1 MTKRIAL
8 LPALCIWGFSL
19 MAQSTAVF
27 TEADL
32 AYKRGTG
39 FYQEGLFGKA
49 QEEFH
54 QTMLLL
60 QPVNEPAADLLRI
73 KAELHYAKSAVQLK
87 LPDGEKLILDFIRKY
102 KPDPM
107 AMQALN
113 EIAKYY
119 YDSKEYEKAIS
130 FYDQVDWSGLSKSQ
144 RDEARFRLG
153 YSYFVT
159 KQFGRAKTQFREIR
173 DVRNEYYEPTNYYLG
188 LCYFFEG
195 NYRDAIATLRVAEK
209 NRRFRDQIPYYI
221 CQIYFA
227 ERQYDELI
235 AYARPL
241 TANPNA
247 SRAKEIQQLLGQAY
261 FEKGDYQ
268 SALPYLEF
276 YAERTGKLREEEFYQ
291 LGYTQYAT
299 QNYRKATRSFEEL
312 STVNSKLGQY
322 AMYYLGDSY
331 VKLDQKSSARTA
343 FAAAKRMS
351 FDPAVQEDALF
362 NYAKL
367 SYELKDPREAITA
380 LQSIRP
386 ESRYFVEAQSLM
398 SEIFLNYRDYKQAM
412 DIIEK
417 MPNKTPAIRETYQK
431 VTYLRGLQLMQSND
445 PAGARRH
452 FDISLQDPVNAEYKA
467 LAVYWLGDL
476 AYREKD
482 YNNSIRQLNQF
493 LTLAKTLRN
502 LPDESSL
509 FTANYLQGYNYLK
522 QENFNAALGFFR
534 EAMDGIKR
542 NRSFIRSEAVRG
554 QILGDATM
562 RAADCLFKRNQY
574 NDALKLYD
582 EAITARYQG
591 FEYAIYQK
599 AIIEGLRG
607 RQTEKILALDRLVKD
622 FPNSEFADDALLA
635 IGSTYQELGQLNQAI
650 APLRQL
656 ATNYRGKS
664 DLINQAL
671 LRLGL
676 ISYNQANLEGAI
688 NYYKQVFSNNPD
700 PNEAALAL
708 AALEEIYVNDLGKP
722 DAYFAFLETIP
733 GYKVDNM
740 AKDSISYRSALTQFE
755 NGNYPRAVEAFSDYL
770 RKYPNGIYAID
781 AYFQRGESYAV
792 QKQYSPALK
801 DYEVVINRGPSRHYL
816 KALEKA
822 SIIAYNHEKDFV
834 KSFDLYTKLE
844 TAATSPDMRFE
855 AQIGALRSAYR
866 SGNTQAV
873 NLYANRVA
881 SNPSASPAQVAT
893 ANFYSGKLAYDRQ
906 DFNTALNS
914 LQEVIRLSDNEQTA
928 EARYLIAS
936 IHYQRRDLN
945 KAQELC
951 ISANRES
958 SAYPYWVAKTVI
970 LLSDVFLEKGELQNA
985 RAVLEALLEN
995 YNEDPEVVKT
1005 ARDKLAAVNARIN
1018 AGSRLDLNRNVNRL
1032 EMDTGGNQR

>member
-8 LPALCIWGFSL
+8 LLAFCLGGYYFL
-19 MAQSTAVF
+19 GAQSTAVF

-32 AYKRGTG
+32 AFKRGMA

-54 QTMLLL
+54 QTMALL
-60 QPVNEPAADLLRI
+60 QPVNEPDADLLRT

-107 AMQALN
+107 AIQALN

-119 YDSKEYEKAIS
+119 FDSKEYEKAIG
-130 FYDQVDWSGLSKSQ
+130 FYDQVDWSSLSKSE
-144 RDEARFRLG
+144 REEARFRLG

-159 KQFGRAKTQFREIR
+159 KQFARARMQFREIR
-173 DVRNEYYEPTNYYLG
+173 DARNSKYYEDTNYYLG

-195 NYRDAIATLRVAEK
+195 NYREAITSLKIAEN
-209 NRRFRDQIPYYI
+209 NRRYKDLIPYDV

-235 AYARPL
+235 AYATPYARDDRG
-241 TANPNA
+241 T
-247 SRAKEIQQLLGQAY
+247 RAKEIRQLLGQAY
-261 FEKGDYQ
+261 FEKGEYEN
-268 SALPYLEF
+268 ALPHLEF
-276 YAERTGKLREEEFYQ
+276 YAERTGRLREEEFYQ
-291 LGYTQYAT
+291 LGYAQYVT
-299 QNYRKATRSFEEL
+299 GNHSKAVRSFEEL
-312 STVNSKLGQY
+312 SSVNSKLGQY
-322 AMYYLGDSY
+322 AMFYLGDSY
-331 VKLDQKSSARTA
+331 IRLNQKSSARTA
-343 FAAAKRMS
+343 FASARRMN
-351 FDPAVQEDALF
+351 FDPALQEDALF
-362 NYAKL
+362 YYAKL
-367 SYELKDPREAITA
+367 SYELKDPREAVTA

-398 SEIFLNYRDYKQAM
+398 SEIFLSYRDYRQAM
-412 DIIEK
+412 EVIEK

-431 VTYLRGLQLMQSND
+431 VTYLRGLQLLQNNEL
-445 PAGARRH
+445 AEARRL
-452 FDISLQDPVNAEYKA
+452 FDISLRDPVNAESRA
-467 LAVYWLGDL
+467 LATYWLGDL

-482 YNNSIRQLNQF
+482 HNTSIRRLNEF
-493 LTLAKTLRN
+493 LTQAKTMRN
-502 LPDESSL
+502 LPEESSL

-522 QENFNAALGFFR
+522 QENYNAALGFFR
-534 EAMDGIKR
+534 EAVDGIKR
-542 NRSFIRSEAVRG
+542 NRSFIKNEALRDQV
-554 QILGDATM
+554 LGDATM
-562 RAADCLFKRNQY
+562 RAADCYFKRNQY
-574 NDALKLYD
+574 NDAQKLYD
-582 EAITARYQG
+582 EAIAARYKG

-599 AIIEGLRG
+599 AIIEGLRE
-607 RQTEKILALDRLVKD
+607 RPTEKILALDRLVKD

-656 ATNYRGKS
+656 VTNYRGKS

-676 ISYNQANLEGAI
+676 ISYNLANLEAAI
-688 NYYKQVFSNNPD
+688 SYYKQVFSNNPD
-700 PNEAALAL
+700 PNEASLAL
-708 AALEEIYVNDLGKP
+708 AALEEIYVGDLGKP
-722 DAYFAFLETIP
+722 EAYFAFLETIP
-733 GYKVDNM
+733 GYRVDNM
-740 AKDSISYRSALTQFE
+740 TRDSISYRAALTQFE
-755 NGNYPRAVEAFSDYL
+755 NGNYPRAVEAYTDYL
-770 RKYPNGIYAID
+770 SRYPNGIYVID
-781 AYFQRGESYAV
+781 AYFQRGESFAV

-822 SIIAYNHEKDFV
+822 SISAYNHEKDFA

-844 TAATSPDMRFE
+844 TAANSPDMRFE
-855 AQIGALRSAYR
+855 AQLGAMRSAYR
-866 SGNTQAV
+866 SGNAQAV
-873 NLYANRVA
+873 TLYANRVA
-881 SNPSASPAQVAT
+881 SNPSASQVQVAT
-893 ANFYSGKLAYDRQ
+893 ANFYTGKMAFDRQ
-906 DFNTALNS
+906 DYTAALS
-914 LQEVIRLSDNEQTA
+914 SFQEVVRLSDNEQTA
-928 EARYLIAS
+928 EARYLIAT
-936 IHYQRRDLN
+936 IHYLRRDLN

-985 RAVLEALLEN
+985 RAVLEAVLEN
-995 YNEDPEVVKT
+995 YNEDPEVVQT

-1018 AGSRLDLNRNVNRL
+1018 AGSRLDLNRSINRL
-1032 EMDTGGNQR
+1032 EMDTGTN

>member
-1 MTKRIAL
+1 MIRRIAL
-8 LPALCIWGFSL
+8 LYVLCLGFTTL
-19 MAQSTAVF
+19 HAQSTAVF

-32 AYKRGTG
+32 SYKKGMD
-39 FYQEGLFGKA
+39 FYQQGLFGKA

-54 QTMLLL
+54 NTLTLL
-60 QPVNEPAADLLRI
+60 QPVNEPDAVLLRT

-107 AMQALN
+107 AMQALT

-119 YDSKEYEKAIS
+119 YDAKEYEKAIN
-130 FYDQVDWSGLSKSQ
+130 FYDQVDWSGLAKAQ

-159 KQFGRAKTQFREIR
+159 KQFAKAKREFVQIK
-173 DVRNEYYEPTNYYLG
+173 DVRNDYYEPTNYYLG

-195 NYRDAIATLRVAEK
+195 NYRDAISALKVAER
-209 NRRFRDQIPYYI
+209 NIRFKDQIPYYI

-235 AYARPL
+235 AYAKPL
-241 TANPNA
+241 VGNANA
-247 SRAKEIQQLLGQAY
+247 ARSKEIQQLLGQAY
-261 FEKGDYQ
+261 FEKGDYK

-276 YAERTGKLREEEFYQ
+276 YAERSGKLREEEFYQ
-291 LGYTQYAT
+291 LGYAQYAT
-299 QNYRKATRSFEEL
+299 GNYRKAARSFEEL
-312 STVNSKLGQY
+312 SSVNSKLGQY

-331 VKLDQKSSARTA
+331 LRLDQKSSARTA
-343 FAAAKRMS
+343 FASARRMNYDVS
-351 FDPAVQEDALF
+351 VQEDALF

-380 LQSIRP
+380 LQGIRP
-386 ESRYFVEAQSLM
+386 ESKYFVEAQSLM

-412 DIIEK
+412 EIIEK
-417 MPNKTPAIRETYQK
+417 MPNRTPAIRETYQK
-431 VTYLRGLQLMQSND
+431 VTYLRGLQLLQQGD
-445 PAGARRH
+445 LPVARRH
-452 FDISLQDPVNAEYKA
+452 LDISLQDPINAEYRA
-467 LAVYWLGDL
+467 LATYWLGDI
-476 AYREKD
+476 AYRDKD

-493 LTLAKTLRN
+493 LTLAKNLRN

-522 QENFNAALGFFR
+522 QENYNAALGFFR
-534 EAMDGIKR
+534 EAVDGIKR
-542 NRSFIRSEAVRG
+542 NRSFIKSEAVRD

-562 RAADCLFKRNQY
+562 RAADCFFKRNQY
-574 NDALKLYD
+574 NDAIKLYD
-582 EAITARYQG
+582 EAINARYKG
-591 FEYAIYQK
+591 FEYAMYQK
-599 AIIEGLRG
+599 AIIEGLRN
-607 RQTEKILALDRLVKD
+607 RPTEKILALDRLVKD

-656 ATNYRGKS
+656 VTNYKGKS

-708 AALEEIYVNDLGKP
+708 AALEEIYVGDMGKP

-740 AKDSISYRSALTQFE
+740 AKDSISYRAALTQFE
-755 NGNYPRAVEAFSDYL
+755 NGNYPRAVEAYTDYL
-770 RKYPNGIYAID
+770 RKYPSGIYVLD

-792 QKQYSPALK
+792 QKQYSAALK
-801 DYEVVINRGPSRHYL
+801 DYEFVVNRGQSRHYL

-822 SIIAYNHEKDFV
+822 SIIAYNHEKDFN
-834 KSFDLYTKLE
+834 KSFDLYSKLE
-844 TAATSPDMRFE
+844 TAATSPEMRFE
-855 AQIGALRSAYR
+855 AQLGALRSAYR
-866 SGNTQAV
+866 NGNAQAV
-873 NLYANRVA
+873 TAYANKVA
-881 SNPSASPAQVAT
+881 SNPSASPVQIAT
-893 ANFYSGKLAYDRQ
+893 ANFYSGKLAFDRKEYNQ
-906 DFNTALNS
+906 ALTAF
-914 LQEVIRLSDNEQTA
+914 QEVVRLSDNEQTA
-928 EARYLIAS
+928 EARYLIAN
-936 IHYQRRDLN
+936 IHYLRRDLN

-970 LLSDVFLEKGELQNA
+970 LLSDVFLEKGELLNA
-985 RAVLEALLEN
+985 RAVLEAVLEN

-1018 AGSRLDLNRNVNRL
+1018 SGSRLDTSRNLNRL
-1032 EMDTGGNQR
+1032 EMDNSGN

>member
-8 LPALCIWGFSL
+8 LLALHLSIFAL
-19 MAQSTAVF
+19 QAQSTAVF

-32 AYKRGTG
+32 AYKRGID
-39 FYQEGLFGKA
+39 FYQQGLFGKA
-49 QEEFH
+49 QEEFQ
-54 QTMLLL
+54 QTMTLL
-60 QPVNEPAADLLRI
+60 QPVNEPDAVLLRT

-119 YDSKEYEKAIS
+119 YDSKEYEKAIT
-130 FYDQVDWSGLSKSQ
+130 FYDQVDWYGLSKTQ

-159 KQFGRAKTQFREIR
+159 KQFAKAKTQFREIK

-195 NYRDAIATLRVAEK
+195 NYRDAITSLKVAEK
-209 NRRFRDQIPYYI
+209 NARFRDQIPYYI
-221 CQIYFA
+221 AQIYFA

-235 AYARPL
+235 AYAKPL
-241 TANPNA
+241 TSNTTS

-291 LGYTQYAT
+291 LGYAQYMT
-299 QNYRKATRSFEEL
+299 GNYPKAARSFEEL
-312 STVNSKLGQY
+312 SRVDSKVGQY

-331 VKLDQKSSARTA
+331 VRLNQKSSARTA
-343 FAAAKRMS
+343 FAAAKRMNY
-351 FDPAVQEDALF
+351 DPAVREDALF

-386 ESRYFVEAQSLM
+386 ESQYYGEAQNLM
-398 SEIFLNYRDYKQAM
+398 SEIFLSYRDYKQAM
-412 DIIEK
+412 DVIEQ
-417 MPNKTPAIRETYQK
+417 MTNKTPAIRETYQK
-431 VTYLRGLQLMQSND
+431 VTYLRGLQLLQSND
-445 PAGARRH
+445 LPGARQH
-452 FDISLQDPVNAEYKA
+452 FDLSLKDAPNAQYRA
-467 LAVYWLGDL
+467 LATYWLGDL
-476 AYREKD
+476 AYRDKD
-482 YNNSIRQLNQF
+482 YNTSIRQFNQF
-493 LTLAKTLRN
+493 LTLAKTMSN

-522 QENFNAALGFFR
+522 QENYNASLGFFK
-534 EAMDGIKR
+534 ESMDGIKR
-542 NRSFIRSEAVRG
+542 NRSFIKSEVVRN

-574 NDALKLYD
+574 ADAIKLYD
-582 EAITARYQG
+582 EAINARYAG

-607 RQTEKILALDRLVKD
+607 RPTDKILALDRLVKD

-635 IGSTYQELGQLNQAI
+635 MGSTYQEMGQLNQAV

-656 ATNYRGKS
+656 VTNYRGKS
-664 DLINQAL
+664 DLINQGL

-688 NYYKQVFSNNPD
+688 SYYKQVFSNNPD

-708 AALEEIYVNDLGKP
+708 SALEEIYINDMGKP

-740 AKDSISYRSALTQFE
+740 AKDSISFRAALTQFE
-755 NGNYPRAVEAFSDYL
+755 NGNYPRAIESYTDYL
-770 RKYPNGIYAID
+770 RKYPSGIHVLD

-792 QKQYSPALK
+792 LKQYSEALK
-801 DYEVVINRGPSRHYL
+801 DYEFVVGRGPSRHYL

-822 SIIAYNHEKDFV
+822 SIIAYNHEQNFN
-834 KSFDLYTKLE
+834 KSYDLYTKLE
-844 TAATSPDMRFE
+844 TAATSPDLRFE
-855 AQIGALRSAYR
+855 AQLGALRSAYR
-866 SGNTQAV
+866 AGNTQAV
-873 NLYANRVA
+873 NTYANKVS
-881 SNPSASPAQVAT
+881 SNPAASPAQVAT
-893 ANFYSGKLAYDRQ
+893 ANFYLGKQAFDRK
-906 DFNTALNS
+906 DYNGALTS
-914 LQEVIRLSDNEQTA
+914 LQEVVRLSDNEQTA
-928 EARYLIAS
+928 EARYLIAN
-936 IHYQRRDLN
+936 IHYLRRDLN
-945 KAQELC
+945 RAQELC
-951 ISANRES
+951 IAANRES
-958 SAYPYWVAKTVI
+958 SAYPYWVAQTVI

-985 RAVLEALLEN
+985 RAVLEAVLEN
-995 YNEDPEVVKT
+995 YTEDPEVVKT

-1018 AGSRLDLNRNVNRL
+1018 AGSRLDLNRNINRL
-1032 EMDTGGNQR
+1032 DMDNSGN

>member
-8 LPALCIWGFSL
+8 LLALYLSVFAL
-19 MAQSTAVF
+19 QAQSTAVF

-32 AYKRGTG
+32 AYKRGID
-39 FYQEGLFGKA
+39 FYQQGLFGKA
-49 QEEFH
+49 QEEFQ
-54 QTMLLL
+54 QTMALL
-60 QPVNEPAADLLRI
+60 QPVNEPDAVLLRT

-119 YDSKEYEKAIS
+119 YDSKEYEKAIT
-130 FYDQVDWSGLSKSQ
+130 FYDQVDWYGLSRTQ

-159 KQFGRAKTQFREIR
+159 KQFAKAKTQFREIK

-195 NYRDAIATLRVAEK
+195 NYREAITSLKIAEK
-209 NRRFRDQIPYYI
+209 NARFREQIPYYI
-221 CQIYFA
+221 AQIYFA

-235 AYARPL
+235 AYVTPL
-241 TANPNA
+241 AANTSA
-247 SRAKEIQQLLGQAY
+247 TRAKELQQLLGQAY
-261 FEKGDYQ
+261 FEKGDYAR
-268 SALPYLEF
+268 ALPYLEF

-291 LGYTQYAT
+291 LGYAQYMT
-299 QNYRKATRSFEEL
+299 GNYPKAARSFEEL
-312 STVNSKLGQY
+312 SRVDSKVGQY

-331 VKLDQKSSARTA
+331 IRLNQKSSARTA
-343 FAAAKRMS
+343 FAAAKRMNY
-351 FDPAVQEDALF
+351 DVAVREDALF

-380 LQSIRP
+380 LQTFRP
-386 ESRYFVEAQSLM
+386 ESQYFGEAQNLM
-398 SEIFLNYRDYKQAM
+398 SEIFLSYRDYKQAM
-412 DIIEK
+412 EVIEQ
-417 MPNKTPAIRETYQK
+417 MANKTPAIRETYQK
-431 VTYLRGLQLMQSND
+431 VTYLRGLQLLQNND
-445 PAGARRH
+445 PAGAKQH
-452 FDISLQDPVNAEYKA
+452 FDLSLKDAPNAQYRA
-467 LAVYWLGDL
+467 LATYWLGDL

-482 YNNSIRQLNQF
+482 YNTSIRQFNQF
-493 LTLAKTLRN
+493 LTLAKTMSN

-522 QENFNAALGFFR
+522 QENFNASLGFFR

-542 NRSFIRSEAVRG
+542 NRSFIKSEVVRN
-554 QILGDATM
+554 QVLGDATM

-574 NDALKLYD
+574 ADAIKLYD
-582 EAITARYQG
+582 EAINARYAG

-607 RQTEKILALDRLVKD
+607 RPTDKILALDRLVKD

-635 IGSTYQELGQLNQAI
+635 IGSTYQEMGQLNQAL

-656 ATNYRGKS
+656 VTNYRGKS
-664 DLINQAL
+664 DLINQGL

-688 NYYKQVFSNNPD
+688 SYYKQVFSNNPD

-708 AALEEIYVNDLGKP
+708 SALEEIYINDMGKP

-740 AKDSISYRSALTQFE
+740 AKDSISFRAALTQFE
-755 NGNYPRAVEAFSDYL
+755 NGNYPRAVESYTDYL
-770 RKYPNGIYAID
+770 RKYPSGIHVLD

-792 QKQYSPALK
+792 LKQYSEALK
-801 DYEVVINRGPSRHYL
+801 DYEFVVARGPSRHYL

-822 SIIAYNHEKDFV
+822 SIIAYNHEQNFN
-834 KSFDLYTKLE
+834 KSYDLYLKLE
-844 TAATSPDMRFE
+844 TAATSPDLRFE
-855 AQIGALRSAYR
+855 AQLGALRSAYR
-866 SGNTQAV
+866 AGNTQAV
-873 NLYANRVA
+873 NTYANKVS
-881 SNPSASPAQVAT
+881 SNPAASQAQVAT
-893 ANFYSGKLAYDRQ
+893 ANFYLGKQAFDRK
-906 DFNTALNS
+906 DYNSSLTS
-914 LQEVIRLSDNEQTA
+914 LQEVVRLSDNEQTA

-936 IHYQRRDLN
+936 IHYLRRDLN

-951 ISANRES
+951 IAANRES

-985 RAVLEALLEN
+985 RAVLEAVLEN
-995 YNEDPEVVKT
+995 YTEDPEVVKT

-1018 AGSRLDLNRNVNRL
+1018 AGSRLDLNRNINRL
-1032 EMDTGGNQR
+1032 DMDNSGN

>member
-8 LPALCIWGFSL
+8 LLALYCSVFAL
-19 MAQSTAVF
+19 QAQSTAVF

-32 AYKRGTG
+32 AYKRGTD
-39 FYQEGLFGKA
+39 FYQQGLFGKA
-49 QEEFH
+49 QEEFQ
-54 QTMLLL
+54 QTMALL
-60 QPVNEPAADLLRI
+60 QPVNEPDAVLLRT
-73 KAELHYAKSAVQLK
+73 KAELHFAKSAVQLK

-119 YDSKEYEKAIS
+119 YDSKEYEKAIT
-130 FYDQVDWSGLSKSQ
+130 FYDQVDWYGLSKTQ

-159 KQFGRAKTQFREIR
+159 KQFAKAKTQFREIK

-195 NYRDAIATLRVAEK
+195 NYRDAITSLKVAEK
-209 NRRFRDQIPYYI
+209 NARFREQIPYYI
-221 CQIYFA
+221 AQIYFA

-235 AYARPL
+235 AYVTPL
-241 TANPNA
+241 TANTTA
-247 SRAKEIQQLLGQAY
+247 TRAKELQQLLGQAY

-268 SALPYLEF
+268 RALPYLEF

-291 LGYTQYAT
+291 LGYAQYMT
-299 QNYRKATRSFEEL
+299 GNYPKAARSFEEL
-312 STVNSKLGQY
+312 SRVDSKVGQY

-331 VKLDQKSSARTA
+331 VRLNQKSSARTA
-343 FAAAKRMS
+343 FAAAKRMNY
-351 FDPAVQEDALF
+351 DAAVREDALF

-386 ESRYFVEAQSLM
+386 ESQYFGEAQNLM
-398 SEIFLNYRDYKQAM
+398 SEIFLSYRDYKQAM
-412 DIIEK
+412 DVIEQ
-417 MPNKTPAIRETYQK
+417 MTNKTPAIRETYQK
-431 VTYLRGLQLMQSND
+431 VTYLRGLQLLQNND
-445 PAGARRH
+445 LPGARQH
-452 FDISLQDPVNAEYKA
+452 FDLSLKDAPNAQYRA
-467 LAVYWLGDL
+467 LATYWLGDL
-476 AYREKD
+476 AYRDKD
-482 YNNSIRQLNQF
+482 YNTSIRQFNQF
-493 LTLAKTLRN
+493 LTLAKTMSN

-522 QENFNAALGFFR
+522 QENFNASLGFFR

-542 NRSFIRSEAVRG
+542 NRSFIKSEVVRN

-574 NDALKLYD
+574 ADAIKLYD
-582 EAITARYQG
+582 EAINARYAG

-607 RQTEKILALDRLVKD
+607 RPTDKILALDRLVKD

-635 IGSTYQELGQLNQAI
+635 IGSTYQEMGQLNQAI

-656 ATNYRGKS
+656 VTNYRGKS
-664 DLINQAL
+664 DLINQGL

-688 NYYKQVFSNNPD
+688 SYYKQVFSNNPD

-708 AALEEIYVNDLGKP
+708 SALEEIYINDMGKP

-740 AKDSISYRSALTQFE
+740 AKDSISFRAALTQFE
-755 NGNYPRAVEAFSDYL
+755 NGNYPRAVEGYTDYL
-770 RKYPNGIYAID
+770 RKYPSGIHVLD

-792 QKQYSPALK
+792 LKQYSEALK
-801 DYEVVINRGPSRHYL
+801 DYEFVVGRGASRHYL

-822 SIIAYNHEKDFV
+822 SIIAYNHEQNFT
-834 KSFDLYTKLE
+834 KSYDLYTKLE
-844 TAATSPDMRFE
+844 TAATSPDLRFE
-855 AQIGALRSAYR
+855 AQLGALRSAYR
-866 SGNTQAV
+866 AGNTQAV
-873 NLYANRVA
+873 NTYANKVS
-881 SNPSASPAQVAT
+881 SNPAASQAQVAT
-893 ANFYSGKLAYDRQ
+893 ANFYLGKQAFDRK
-906 DFNTALNS
+906 DYNSALTS
-914 LQEVIRLSDNEQTA
+914 LQEVVRLSDNEQTA
-928 EARYLIAS
+928 EARYLIAN
-936 IHYQRRDLN
+936 IHYLRRDLN

-951 ISANRES
+951 IAANRES

-985 RAVLEALLEN
+985 RAVLEAVLEN
-995 YNEDPEVVKT
+995 YTEDPEVVKT

-1018 AGSRLDLNRNVNRL
+1018 AGSRLDLNRNINRL
-1032 EMDTGGNQR
+1032 DMDNSGN

>member
-8 LPALCIWGFSL
+8 LLALHLSIFAL
-19 MAQSTAVF
+19 QAQSTAVF

-32 AYKRGTG
+32 AYKRGID
-39 FYQEGLFGKA
+39 FYQQGLFGKA
-49 QEEFH
+49 QEEFQ
-54 QTMLLL
+54 QTMTLL
-60 QPVNEPAADLLRI
+60 QPVNEPDAVLLRT

-119 YDSKEYEKAIS
+119 YDSKEYEKAIA
-130 FYDQVDWSGLSKSQ
+130 FYDQVDWYGLSKTQ

-159 KQFGRAKTQFREIR
+159 KQFAKAKTQFREIK

-195 NYRDAIATLRVAEK
+195 NYRDAITSLKVAEK
-209 NRRFRDQIPYYI
+209 NARFRDQIPYYI
-221 CQIYFA
+221 AQIYFA

-235 AYARPL
+235 AYAKPL
-241 TANPNA
+241 TSNTTS

-291 LGYTQYAT
+291 LGYAQYMT
-299 QNYRKATRSFEEL
+299 GNYPKAARSFEEL
-312 STVNSKLGQY
+312 SRVDSKVGQY

-331 VKLDQKSSARTA
+331 VRLNQKSSARTA
-343 FAAAKRMS
+343 FAAAKRMNY
-351 FDPAVQEDALF
+351 DAAVREDALF

-386 ESRYFVEAQSLM
+386 ESQYYGEAQNLM
-398 SEIFLNYRDYKQAM
+398 SEIFLSYRDYKQAM
-412 DIIEK
+412 DVIEQ
-417 MPNKTPAIRETYQK
+417 MTNKTPAIRETYQK
-431 VTYLRGLQLMQSND
+431 VTYLRGLQLLQSND
-445 PAGARRH
+445 LPGARQH
-452 FDISLQDPVNAEYKA
+452 FDLSLKDAPNAQYRA
-467 LAVYWLGDL
+467 LATYWLGDL
-476 AYREKD
+476 AYRDKD
-482 YNNSIRQLNQF
+482 YNTSIRQFNQF
-493 LTLAKTLRN
+493 LTLAKTMSN

-522 QENFNAALGFFR
+522 QENYNASLGFFK
-534 EAMDGIKR
+534 ESMDGIKR
-542 NRSFIRSEAVRG
+542 NRSFIKSEVVRN

-574 NDALKLYD
+574 ADAIKLYD
-582 EAITARYQG
+582 EAINARYAG

-607 RQTEKILALDRLVKD
+607 RPTDKILALDRLVKD

-635 IGSTYQELGQLNQAI
+635 MGSTYQEMGQLNQAV

-656 ATNYRGKS
+656 VTNYRGKS
-664 DLINQAL
+664 DLINQGL

-688 NYYKQVFSNNPD
+688 SYYKQVFSNNPD

-708 AALEEIYVNDLGKP
+708 SALEEIYINDMGKP

-740 AKDSISYRSALTQFE
+740 AKDSISFRAALTQFE
-755 NGNYPRAVEAFSDYL
+755 NGNYPRAIESYTDYL
-770 RKYPNGIYAID
+770 RKYPSGIHVLD

-792 QKQYSPALK
+792 LKQYSEALK
-801 DYEVVINRGPSRHYL
+801 DYEFVVGRGPSRHYL

-822 SIIAYNHEKDFV
+822 SIIAYNHEQNFN
-834 KSFDLYTKLE
+834 KSYDLYTKLE
-844 TAATSPDMRFE
+844 TAATSPDLRFE
-855 AQIGALRSAYR
+855 AQLGALRSAYR
-866 SGNTQAV
+866 AGNTQAV
-873 NLYANRVA
+873 NTYANKVS
-881 SNPSASPAQVAT
+881 SNPAASPAQVAT
-893 ANFYSGKLAYDRQ
+893 ANFYLGKQAFDRK
-906 DFNTALNS
+906 DYNSALTS
-914 LQEVIRLSDNEQTA
+914 LQEVVRLSDNEQTA
-928 EARYLIAS
+928 EARYLIAN
-936 IHYQRRDLN
+936 IHYLRRDLN
-945 KAQELC
+945 RAQELC
-951 ISANRES
+951 IAANRES

-985 RAVLEALLEN
+985 RAVLEAVLEN
-995 YNEDPEVVKT
+995 YTEDPEVVKT

-1018 AGSRLDLNRNVNRL
+1018 AGSRLDLNRNINRL
-1032 EMDTGGNQR
+1032 DMDNSGN